1 MKKSSE
7 VQGLPIIS
15 IADGVEIGQVKSL
28 IINPEKRSIDF
39 ITIGH
44 EEWEQEGKAIPF
56 NKIIGIGDYA
66 LTIDHE
72 SSVIEMNSIP
82 VANELLNR
90 RTKIEQTPLMSKKG
104 QLIGQA
110 VEYMIDDETGEISQ
124 LVVEDKQ
131 ELFLVSGQYVITYG
145 RDLIVVDEDVVKES
159 IEGESQEPYSLSID
173 PVEADAS
180 AEPITQPDA
189 HAEHTNE
196 EPQPASEKPSSVL
209 EVIEPVEQEV
219 ETVQE
224 KAAAE
229 PAFEELEEEP
239 APKEQEESSV
249 DRWLQLIEEQQ
260 SKLLAGKTV
269 TKNIEVNGEILIPA
283 GTVLQEEEI
292 QKARTAGSEI
302 LVELSMNSEA

>member
-15 IADGVEIGQVKSL
+15 IADGVEIGQAKSL

-72 SSVIEMNSIP
+72 SSVIEMNNIP

-90 RTKIEQTPLMSKKG
+90 KTKILQTRLMTKKG

-110 VEYMIDDETGEISQ
+110 VEYMIDDETGEIIQ
-124 LVVEDKQ
+124 LVVEDK
-131 ELFLVSGQYVITYG
+131 EGSFLVSGQYVVTYG
-145 RDLIVVDEDVVKES
+145 RDLIVVDEGVVKES
-159 IEGESQEPYSLSID
+159 LEEEVQELYALP
-173 PVEADAS
+173 
-180 AEPITQPDA
+180 
-189 HAEHTNE
+189 
-196 EPQPASEKPSSVL
+196 
-209 EVIEPVEQEV
+209 IEPVQSSAESSGVTEQAVQLEV
-219 ETVQE
+219 YNDAIEEVHPD
-224 KAAAE
+224 A
-229 PAFEELEEEP
+229 EELEAGEPIEQAAEEE
-239 APKEQEESSV
+239 AGEQAEVSEQEESSV

-260 SKLLAGKTV
+260 SKLLVGKTA
-269 TKNIEVNGEILIPA
+269 TKSIEVNGDVLIPA
-283 GTVLQEEEI
+283 GTVLQEEDV
-292 QKARTAGSEI
+292 QKAREAGPEI